1 MSFPSRF
8 RSLVAAFS
16 YNIEPDGLA
25 VVVGTGEGDRQAW
38 LATIFKLMSDQRFGE
53 HAPILM
59 DFTALT
65 SAPPPIYGSAL
76 ADDVQGVLRRNR
88 IAVIAT
94 PPAVFALTSQ
104 VSLLT
109 GERISAFQPL
119 DEGRDWLRK
128 STAEN

>member
-1 MSFPSRF
+1 MP
-8 RSLVAAFS
+8 FS

-38 LATIFKLMSDQRFGE
+38 LATIFKLMSDQRFWQ
-53 HAPILM
+53 HMPILM

-65 SAPPPIYGSAL
+65 SAPPPIYVSAL
-76 ADDVQGVLRRNR
+76 ADDVQGLLRGNR

-94 PPAVFALTSQ
+94 LPAVLALTNQ

-109 GERISAFQPL
+109 GERISAFQSL
-119 DEGRDWLRK
+119 VEGRDWLRK
-128 STAEN
+128 PTAEK